1 MKVNIKV
8 FHPSP
13 PCARCKQVERIARK
27 VAEKYPEEVEM
38 DSFPVLTEEARS
50 YGIMLTPGVVIND
63 KVFSSGK
70 MISGQELENAVLKEL
85 EAES

>member
-1 MKVNIKV
+1 MKINIKI

-13 PCARCKQVERIARK
+13 PCARCKQVEK
-27 VAEKYPEEVEM
+27 VVKKVVDKYPEDVEM
-38 DSFPVLTEEARS
+38 VSFPVMSDEARS

-70 MISGQELENAVLKEL
+70 MISELDLENEIKNEL
-85 EAES
+85 QIK

>member
-1 MKVNIKV
+1 MKIYIKI

-13 PCARCKQVERIARK
+13 PCAKCKHVEKVAKK
-27 VAEKYPEEVEM
+27 VAEKYSEEVELVT
-38 DSFPVLTEEARS
+38 FPVISDEARS

-70 MISGQELENAVLKEL
+70 IISERELENAVIKEL
-85 EAES
+85 GAG

>member
-1 MKVNIKV
+1 MKISIKV

-13 PCARCKQVERIARK
+13 PCAKCKHVEKVARR
-27 VAEKYPEEVEM
+27 VAEKYSEEVEVIT
-38 DSFPVLTEEARS
+38 FPVISDEARN

-70 MISGQELENAVLKEL
+70 IISERELENIVEKEL
-85 EAES
+85 EAA

>member
-1 MKVNIKV
+1 MKINIKV

-13 PCARCKQVERIARK
+13 PCARCKQVEKVAQK
-27 VAEKYPEEVEM
+27 VAEKYPEDVEM
-38 DSFPVLTEEARS
+38 VSFPVMSDEARS

-70 MISGQELENAVLKEL
+70 MISELELESAVKKEL
-85 EAES
+85 NAG

>member
-1 MKVNIKV
+1 MKINIKV

-13 PCARCKQVERIARK
+13 PCAKCKQVEK
-27 VAEKYPEEVEM
+27 VAKKIAEKYPEEIELVA
-38 DSFPVLTEEARS
+38 FPVISDEARS

-70 MISGQELENAVLKEL
+70 MISELELENAVKKEL
-85 EAES
+85 EAG

>member
-1 MKVNIKV
+1 MKISIKV

-13 PCARCKQVERIARK
+13 PCAKCKQVEKVARK
-27 VAEKYPEEVEM
+27 VAEKYSEEVEVVT
-38 DSFPVLTEEARS
+38 FPVISDEARS

-70 MISGQELENAVLKEL
+70 VISELELENAVKNEL
-85 EAES
+85 ETE